1 MHKKQLTATI
11 MTTILLTPR
20 QMAMH
25 LAKEVH
31 SKRLTLN
38 LSQKSLAE
46 RSGVSLGVLKKF
58 EHTGKISLESL
69 LKLALVLNC
78 LGKFHDLF
86 KTEIQASTLRSLDDL
101 FKDQPR
107 KRGRK

>member
-1 MHKKQLTATI
+1 MLNLPIRDII
-11 MTTILLTPR
+11 MALFLQTP
-20 QMAMH
+20 QQIALH
-25 LAKEVH
+25 LGKSAQV
-31 SKRLTLN
+31 KRLALN

-69 LKLALVLNC
+69 LKLALVLEC
-78 LGKFHDLF
+78 LEKFHDLF
-86 KTEIQASTLRSLDDL
+86 KIEIQANSIRSLDDL

>member
-1 MHKKQLTATI
+1 MA
-11 MTTILLTPR
+11 TILLTPR
-20 QMAMH
+20 QIAMH
-25 LAKEVH
+25 LAQEAH
-31 SKRLTLN
+31 GKRLALN
-38 LSQKSLAE
+38 LSQKSLSE

-86 KTEIQASTLRSLDDL
+86 KTEIQASTLLSLDDL
-101 FKDQPR
+101 FKDHPR